1 MCSSD
6 SDALLADE
14 YFLYLQEEIQ
24 DRTGLDLTPVNQ
36 GGSVYLTLST
46 PDGTLVAGSE
56 ATGDII
62 TDIDSLRDSW
72 FHIMRTSTPAGW
84 N

>member
-6 SDALLADE
+6 DALLADE

-46 PDGTLVAGSE
+46 PDGTVVAGSE
-56 ATGDII
+56 ATGDIV

-72 FHIMRTSTPAGW
+72 FHTMRISTPAGW